1 MALIFLF
8 FVVGFNKI
16 SIFAT
21 NLQLQLIYLMDTE
34 VNLKDDKARKL
45 LEDFHDG
52 KPSAFASLYNMYID
66 MMLNYGHCLTTNT
79 ELIKDCVHDV
89 FVKLMDK
96 HASCDVKRISSYL
109 IISLRNRLVD
119 EFRRN
124 TFTIETPVEE
134 VYFDR
139 TANDVEHEYLHQESI
154 RRRHNHVNYLLNSLT
169 PRQRKAFQLYFI
181 EERKYDEICE
191 LMHMNYHSVRNLVHR
206 GMLRLRQEVG

>member
-1 MALIFLF
+1 MAFFLVC
-8 FVVGFNKI
+8 FVVGFNNLL
-16 SIFAT
+16 IFAS

-34 VNLKDDKARKL
+34 VNLKDEKARKL

-96 HASCDVKRISSYL
+96 HASCDVRRISSYL

-124 TFTIETPVEE
+124 NFMIETPVEE

-139 TANDVEHEYLHQESI
+139 PSNDVEHEYLLRETIH
-154 RRRHNHVNYLLNSLT
+154 RRNKRVDFLLKSLT
-169 PRQRKAFQLYFI
+169 PRQRKAFQLYYI

-206 GMLRLRQEVG
+206 GMLRLRQAVG

>member
-1 MALIFLF
+1 MFFLDY
-8 FVVGFNKI
+8 FVVGFNNFF
-16 SIFAT
+16 IFASY
-21 NLQLQLIYLMDTE
+21 LQLQLVYLMDTE
-34 VNLKDDKARKL
+34 VNLKDEKARKL
-45 LEDFHDG
+45 LEDFQEG

-66 MMLNYGHCLTTNT
+66 MLLNYGHCLTTNT

-96 HASCDVKRISSYL
+96 HASCDVHRISSYL

-124 TFTIETPVEE
+124 NFTIETPVEE
-134 VYFDR
+134 VYFER
-139 TANDVEHEYLHQESI
+139 TSNDVEHEYLHREAIS
-154 RRRHNHVNYLLNSLT
+154 RRHRRVNYLLKSLT
-169 PRQRKAFQLYFI
+169 PRQRKAFQLYYI

-206 GMLRLRQEVG
+206 GMLRLRQAVG